1 MIIDLLKLQCTEGI
15 LFHKDNKS
23 IPFLKIAIFQP
34 DTPPLIVDGFY
45 RQTHQCVPKF
55 KTYTMQKELGQ

>member
-1 MIIDLLKLQCTEGI
+1 MIDILTLTCTEGI
-15 LFHKDNKS
+15 VFHKDNKS

-34 DTPPLIVDGFY
+34 DTPRLRMDGFF